1 MTRTERRD
9 SLEGI
14 AVIGMAGRFPGANT
28 IAELWRNL
36 LAGVESI
43 SRFAPHELEP
53 CPSEDPAVR
62 SDPRYVPARGIVDGI
77 ELFDAA
83 FFGITPKEAQILDP
97 QQRLFLEA
105 AWEALEQAGYAPGT
119 HRGTV
124 GVFAGMSN
132 NTYFSANLDGH
143 HDLIEAVGGLQAMMA
158 NEKDYLATRVSY
170 KLDLRGPS
178 LNVQTAC
185 STSLV
190 AVCQAAQ
197 SLLSYQCDL
206 ALAGGVSIALPQ
218 RRGYLCHE
226 GAITSPDGHCRAF
239 DAEAQGTVFG
249 SGLGVVVLKR
259 LADAYADGD
268 HVCAVI

>member
-1 MTRTERRD
+1 MTITERRE
-9 SLEGI
+9 SLDGM
-14 AVIGMAGRFPGANT
+14 AVIGMAGRFPGART
-28 IAELWRNL
+28 IAEFWRNL

-53 CPSEDPAVR
+53 CSSENPAVR
-62 SDPRYVPARGIVDGI
+62 ADPRYVPARGIVDDV

-132 NTYFSANLDGH
+132 NAYFSANLEGH

-190 AVCQAAQ
+190 AVCQAAPI
-197 SLLSYQCDL
+197 LLGHTNDMAHS
-206 ALAGGVSIALPQ
+206 GGVPLALPQ
-218 RRGYLCHE
+218 PSAYLYHHAALHPPN
-226 GAITSPDGHCRAF
+226 GRCRAF
-239 DAEAQGTVFG
+239 D
-249 SGLGVVVLKR
+249 
-259 LADAYADGD
+259 
-268 HVCAVI
+268 CAA